1 MVDILNKV
9 ELQNVLGKLKADAQ
23 PLWGKM
29 SPQHRVEHLAKSMQ
43 MSYGKF
49 KVKFYFTPEEAEK
62 LKEKLIY
69 GDAQLS
75 PGIKNPVLG
84 DEPPALAFEDL
95 NAAHA
100 ELHAEII
107 NFSDYYNQNPDAT
120 NTHPRMGELKHKEW
134 LTFHSKHF
142 AHHFKQYGLI

>member
-1 MVDILNKV
+1 MTDILNT
-9 ELQNVLGKLKADAQ
+9 EQLQNILGKLKADSK

-29 SPQHRVEHLAKSMQ
+29 SPQHIVEHLGKSMQ

-49 KVKFYFTPEEAEK
+49 KAGFYFTKEEADK

-75 PGIKNPVLG
+75 PGIKNPSMG
-84 DEPPALAFEDL
+84 DEPPPLLHPDL
-95 NAAHA
+95 DTAHA
-100 ELHAEII
+100 ELNAEIL
-107 NFSDYYNQNPDAT
+107 NFTKYYELNPAGT

-134 LTFHSKHF
+134 LVFHSKHF
-142 AHHFKQYGLI
+142 THHFKQYGLL